1 MIALL
6 LNRYVLG
13 LIGVAALSL
22 LSLFAWSHFVAEPYR
37 EAGRAQGRSELLP
50 TLKTATAQLDRDTAA
65 FGEITKAFA
74 VLKANSER
82 LRTQAAQAQKVKIV
96 RQEVEKTRVEYIDR
110 FAPAGDT
117 ECERTTDAIKRVLR

>member
-13 LIGVAALSL
+13 FVGFTALAL
-22 LSLFAWSHFVAEPYR
+22 AGMFAWSHLVAEPYR
-37 EAGRAQGRSELLP
+37 AQGRAQMLP
-50 TLKTATAQLDRDTAA
+50 TLASATAQLDRDTAA

-82 LRTQAAQAQKVKIV
+82 LRSQAAQAQKVKIV
-96 RQEVEKTRVEYIDR
+96 RQDVEKTRVEYIDR
-110 FAPAGDT
+110 VVPVGDT
-117 ECERTTDAIKRVLR
+117 ECARTSDAIKRVLR